1 MNKQDFKYILLGG
14 QKKKAGTVAIPGS
27 PNYESGAFTSLW
39 RALAAVCIPP
49 LLFVQSSAGI
59 IPYEYPSGYVELT
72 WTEQYLQSFAH
83 IIIKILDSFFGGGG
97 FPPDIPKPMGLGW
110 KIAVSALFLLSTF
123 AAAGL
128 FFSCFRKIHN
138 NIKIYKMEL
147 NDG

>member
-1 MNKQDFKYILLGG
+1 MNKRDYKYILLGG
-14 QKKKAGTVAIPGS
+14 QKKKNGPVANPGS
-27 PNYESGAFTSLW
+27 INYESGAFTSFW

-59 IPYEYPSGYVELT
+59 IPYEYPSGYAELT

-83 IIIKILDSFFGGGG
+83 IIIQILDSFFGGGG

-138 NIKIYKMEL
+138 NIKTYKTEL